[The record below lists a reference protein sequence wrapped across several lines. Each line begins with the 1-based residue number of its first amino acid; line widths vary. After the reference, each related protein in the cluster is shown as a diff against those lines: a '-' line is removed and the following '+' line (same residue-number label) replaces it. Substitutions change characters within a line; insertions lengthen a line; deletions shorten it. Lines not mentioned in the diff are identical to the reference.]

1 MPRTWHT
8 PAREESSTC
17 RQALCERMLY
27 RGLLHHVSFEH
38 GFVDGGLFYR
48 FEVATEMTARA
59 LRRSN
64 LHAQ

>member
-1 MPRTWHT
+1 
-8 PAREESSTC
+8 
-17 RQALCERMLY
+17 MLY

-38 GFVDGGLFYR
+38 GFVNGGLFYR